1 MNRARGREGRDP
13 QQLGGDAAEDDQ
25 SIARAVADA
34 FDPARLTQARHLAGV
49 TKRWVAE
56 QVGVS
61 SVAVGQWEA
70 KAHPP
75 RPDHVIRLAEA
86 LDVEPR
92 FFGLGRPYARLDSSA
107 AHFRSLRKTPAH
119 QRAKAIAF
127 AEQVWEL
134 TQALERRVE
143 LPRVDLPGFSAGEV
157 LTPSKTPAE
166 AARALRTDWRVGDR
180 HVPRLVRLM
189 ERHGIVVT
197 LASFAGDSTATVDAF
212 STSNLPRPLVVLTPD
227 RADDVYRH
235 RFTSAHELGHL
246 VLHGGDEPAG
256 AAKEKEADEF
266 AAEFLMPVD
275 AIHAELPKRLDF
287 QALDRLSHSWGV
299 SVEALVYRCHEAGV
313 VSEGA
318 YRRAFQRLAQLRQ
331 VGLFAADPVTGYPG
345 EVPVLLRSAYEI
357 ASDSGLTMAELSRE
371 LRMSSSRIR
380 LLLGLQEARAKLTL
394 A

>member
-1 MNRARGREGRDP
+1 MTPTGGPDALL
-13 QQLGGDAAEDDQ
+13 LGDDSPKDRQ
-25 SIARAVADA
+25 SVARAVADA

-56 QVGVS
+56 HVGVS
-61 SVAVGQWEA
+61 SVAVGQWES

-86 LDVEPR
+86 LEVEPR

-119 QRAKAIAF
+119 QRAKAVAF

-157 LTPSKTPAE
+157 PTPSKTPAE
-166 AARALRTDWRVGDR
+166 AARALRAHWGVGDR
-180 HVPRLVRLM
+180 QVPRLVRLM
-189 ERHGIVVT
+189 ERHGIIVT
-197 LASFAGDSTATVDAF
+197 LTPFAGDSTATVDAF

-227 RADDVYRH
+227 RADDIYRH
-235 RFTSAHELGHL
+235 RFTAAHELGHL
-246 VLHGGDEPAG
+246 ILHGGDDPAG

-266 AAEFLMPVD
+266 AAEFLMPFD
-275 AIHAELPKRLDF
+275 AIHEELPKRLDF
-287 QALDRLSHSWGV
+287 QELDRLSLAWGV
-299 SVEALVYRCHEAGV
+299 SLEALIYRCHEVGT

-318 YRRAFQRLAQLRQ
+318 YRRAFQRLAQLRH
-331 VGLFAADPVTGYPG
+331 VGLFGADPVTGYAG
-345 EVPVLLRSAYEI
+345 EVPTLLGSAFDV
-357 ASDSGLTMAELSRE
+357 ASDAGLTMAELSKE
-371 LRMSSSRIR
+371 LRISPNRIR
-380 LLLGLQEARAKLTL
+380 LLLGLEETRAKLTL